1 MNRRILII
9 VSCAFVLSVCASYLV
24 YRALGARSNPAKGP
38 APTQIVTAARN
49 LEPGTLIQAADLKNS
64 AWIGPLPNGASA
76 KLDGFLNRG
85 VLSAIYESEPV
96 TESRLAPKGSGGGLA
111 ATIPPGMR
119 ACAVKVDEVVGVAG
133 FVVSG
138 MRVDVLVTGVPPGGN
153 PLDGPRVRTLLENLL
168 VLSAGTN
175 FQKDRE
181 GKPEPAQVVNLL
193 VTPEQAEILSLAS
206 VETRIRLI
214 LRNPM
219 DNQISKPPGVEMSEL
234 FGRSSTP
241 QTAPSSSTQSI
252 KPVEFPAPVINATP
266 APPARA
272 IYVIEVTNGATHTQ
286 ATFSRAPGGKQ

>member
-1 MNRRILII
+1 M
-9 VSCAFVLSVCASYLV
+9 LSACASYLV
-24 YRALGARSNPAKGP
+24 YRAVGARGNSTRIPA
-38 APTQIVTAARN
+38 ATQIVTAARN
-49 LEPGTLIQAADLKNS
+49 LEPGTLIQAADLKMT
-64 AWIGPLPNGASA
+64 AWIGPLPAGASP
-76 KLDGFLNRG
+76 KPGTFVERG

-96 TESRLAPKGSGGGLA
+96 TETRLAPKGSGGGLA

-153 PLDGPRVRTLLENLL
+153 PLDGPRVRTLLQNIE

-193 VTPEQAEILSLAS
+193 VTPEQAEVLSLAS
-206 VETRIRLI
+206 VETRIRLV

-219 DNQISKPPGVEMSEL
+219 DTQISKPPGVEMSEL
-234 FGRSSTP
+234 FGHSSTP
-241 QTAPSSSTQSI
+241 RPIVATRTENP
-252 KPVEFPAPVINATP
+252 KPAGVPAPVIVAAS
-266 APPARA
+266 APPHAA
-272 IYVIEVTNGATHTQ
+272 YVIEVTNGATHTQ
-286 ATFSRAPGGKQ
+286 AKFSLSPGGKQ